1 MCYYR
6 ELKEEVNTKKN
17 ITPILV
23 GDKIFKDMMMTNEI
37 ILKHILLGVHKIDA
51 DVDDIKLNF
60 ITQTLP
66 LLSKYDYSKTVDIL
80 VYFEH
85 QNKRYLTNIE
95 LNSSHYNT
103 IKLRNLMYLERS
115 TSLVLKK
122 GENIDVLKNAY
133 VSQINLNIRD
143 TYSIDPGMWKFGNDI
158 MTDTRKIYVI
168 PLAKYLKR
176 YYNGDSLK
184 NHELIFAMLMMEK
197 TEDMR
202 ELIKKV
208 DDKRLRERLGGM
220 MQFILDNFKL
230 TPEEEAAFEE
240 LNRQAYYEELKIEKR
255 KMAKELRKEISAQE
269 MAKGKKE
276 NNILTVK
283 NMLKEKLPYDIISRV
298 SGLSVENIQKIQNQE
313 QS

>member
-1 MCYYR
+1 
-6 ELKEEVNTKKN
+6 
-17 ITPILV
+17 
-23 GDKIFKDMMMTNEI
+23 
-37 ILKHILLGVHKIDA
+37 
-51 DVDDIKLNF
+51 
-60 ITQTLP
+60 
-66 LLSKYDYSKTVDIL
+66 
-80 VYFEH
+80 
-85 QNKRYLTNIE
+85 
-95 LNSSHYNT
+95 
-103 IKLRNLMYLERS
+103 
-115 TSLVLKK
+115 
-122 GENIDVLKNAY
+122 
-133 VSQINLNIRD
+133 
-143 TYSIDPGMWKFGNDI
+143 
-158 MTDTRKIYVI
+158 
-168 PLAKYLKR
+168 
-176 YYNGDSLK
+176 
-184 NHELIFAMLMMEK
+184 MLMMEK

-255 KMAKELRKEISAQE
+255 KMARELRKEISAQE
-269 MAKGKKE
+269 MAKGKRE

>member
-1 MCYYR
+1 
-6 ELKEEVNTKKN
+6 
-17 ITPILV
+17 
-23 GDKIFKDMMMTNEI
+23 
-37 ILKHILLGVHKIDA
+37 
-51 DVDDIKLNF
+51 
-60 ITQTLP
+60 
-66 LLSKYDYSKTVDIL
+66 
-80 VYFEH
+80 
-85 QNKRYLTNIE
+85 
-95 LNSSHYNT
+95 
-103 IKLRNLMYLERS
+103 MYLERS

-143 TYSIDPGMWKFGNDI
+143 TYSIAPGMWKFGNDI

-255 KMAKELRKEISAQE
+255 KMARELRKEISAQE
-269 MAKGKKE
+269 MAKGKRE

>member
-1 MCYYR
+1 
-6 ELKEEVNTKKN
+6 
-17 ITPILV
+17 
-23 GDKIFKDMMMTNEI
+23 MMMTNEI

-66 LLSKYDYSKTVDIL
+66 LFSKYDYSKTVDIL

-255 KMAKELRKEISAQE
+255 KMAKELRKEITTKVRKEISAQE
-269 MAKGKKE
+269 MAKGMAKGKAQGKRE
-276 NNILTVK
+276 NNTLIIK
-283 NMLKEKLPYDIISRV
+283 NMLEKNYDINEIAEIT
-298 SGLSVENIQKIQNQE
+298 GLSIENIQKIQNQE

>member
-1 MCYYR
+1 
-6 ELKEEVNTKKN
+6 
-17 ITPILV
+17 
-23 GDKIFKDMMMTNEI
+23 
-37 ILKHILLGVHKIDA
+37 
-51 DVDDIKLNF
+51 
-60 ITQTLP
+60 
-66 LLSKYDYSKTVDIL
+66 
-80 VYFEH
+80 
-85 QNKRYLTNIE
+85 
-95 LNSSHYNT
+95 
-103 IKLRNLMYLERS
+103 
-115 TSLVLKK
+115 
-122 GENIDVLKNAY
+122 
-133 VSQINLNIRD
+133 
-143 TYSIDPGMWKFGNDI
+143 MWKFGNDI

-255 KMAKELRKEISAQE
+255 KMAKELRKEITTKVRKEISAQE
-269 MAKGKKE
+269 MAKGMAQGMAKGKVQGKRE

>member
-1 MCYYR
+1 
-6 ELKEEVNTKKN
+6 
-17 ITPILV
+17 
-23 GDKIFKDMMMTNEI
+23 
-37 ILKHILLGVHKIDA
+37 
-51 DVDDIKLNF
+51 
-60 ITQTLP
+60 
-66 LLSKYDYSKTVDIL
+66 
-80 VYFEH
+80 
-85 QNKRYLTNIE
+85 
-95 LNSSHYNT
+95 
-103 IKLRNLMYLERS
+103 
-115 TSLVLKK
+115 
-122 GENIDVLKNAY
+122 
-133 VSQINLNIRD
+133 
-143 TYSIDPGMWKFGNDI
+143 MWKFGNDI

-269 MAKGKKE
+269 MAKGKRE

-298 SGLSVENIQKIQNQE
+298 SGLSIENIKKIQNQE